1 MRPILIFY
9 SELMP
14 YNILVLKE
22 LVKADCLLYVLK
34 WSQNGYLF
42 FPGNLSSIRKTIQR
56 LIFLD
61 TPNDKLIQ
69 MSYKRSELSK
79 RITPEIIAL
88 ILLSIDESR
97 ESLINDNILCVE

>member
-34 WSQNGYLF
+34 WSQNRYLF
-42 FPGNLSSIRKTIQR
+42 QGISLLFV
-56 LIFLD
+56 
-61 TPNDKLIQ
+61 
-69 MSYKRSELSK
+69 KRFK
-79 RITPEIIAL
+79 
-88 ILLSIDESR
+88 D
-97 ESLINDNILCVE
+97 